1 MPDDKRGRDK
11 QARDADKRQRE
22 RAMNAALERADE
34 TEPEVDES
42 ELGEVVM
49 ELETLS
55 FPASGSDIV
64 DAVGD
69 QAIEAPDGTYTVEEL
84 IADTDDELFESPEAV
99 RVLVQRPTVA
109 GTMKRIVEVT
119 DSMQGVD
126 LDGSQR
132 QGYEKTLRALKA
144 VTPHDDDSKSSETG
158 LSSSCGPTA
167 RSRGPGRFAGELRS
181 SVEPTGTRSATTSG
195 SGSRSV
201 SAGSGRRT
209 PRAGPGPARR
219 RARCSA
225 RGRR

>member
-22 RAMNAALERADE
+22 RAMNDALERADE
-34 TEPEVDES
+34 TEPAVDES
-42 ELGEVVM
+42 ELGEVVL

-84 IADTDDELFESPEAV
+84 IADTDEELFESPEAV

-109 GTMKRIVEVT
+109 GTVKRIVEVT
-119 DSMQGVD
+119 DSMQGVS
-126 LDGSQR
+126 LEGSQR

-144 VTPHDDDSKSSETG
+144 VTPDDDDEG
-158 LSSSCGPTA
+158 LEVVGDWIV
-167 RSRGPGRFAGELRS
+167 EQLRS
-181 SVEPTGTRSATTSG
+181 DGALP
-195 SGSRSV
+195 GSRAV
-201 SAGSGRRT
+201 
-209 PRAGPGPARR
+209 RR
-219 RARCSA
+219 RAAEFSRA
-225 RGRR
+225 NGYPVRNDEWLGI

>member
-49 ELETLS
+49 DLETLS

-84 IADTDDELFESPEAV
+84 IADTEEELFESPEAV

-109 GTMKRIVEVT
+109 GTIKRIVEVT

-144 VTPHDDDSKSSETG
+144 VTPHDDDEG
-158 LSSSCGPTA
+158 LEVIGDWIV
-167 RSRGPGRFAGELRS
+167 EQLRS
-181 SVEPTGTRSATTSG
+181 DGTLP
-195 SGSRSV
+195 GSRAV
-201 SAGSGRRT
+201 
-209 PRAGPGPARR
+209 RR
-219 RARCSA
+219 RAAEFCRANGYPVSNDEWL
-225 RGRR
+225 GI